1 MHVFSPAIFD
11 WLEDGGAFS
20 IIRVTYPRL
29 LAADVPVGGFVT
41 HGRWLSID
49 TPEAVTAADAVLRAA
64 PFRF

>member
-1 MHVFSPAIFD
+1 
-11 WLEDGGAFS
+11 
-20 IIRVTYPRL
+20 
-29 LAADVPVGGFVT
+29 VPVGGFVT